1 MRKAKRK
8 FSTEDYLSAYAHQ
21 TDIKATID
29 PEMAIGG
36 LWDEMGEHQFEF
48 LLKHG
53 LKPENSLLDIG
64 CGSLRGGVR
73 FIDYLDAGKY
83 TGFDI
88 SEGVINAGKEKIKE
102 LGLSDKRANIFV
114 NASKNLRFDD
124 LEGMC
129 FDYLLAQSVFSHL
142 KPPHIEE
149 CFEHLGKVMHGNSR
163 FFFTFHPGVNY
174 RQRSDTDF
182 EYNPSYFLK
191 LAEKMG
197 FLIDDLSDSYAHP
210 RKQGMML
217 VTLKP

>member
-1 MRKAKRK
+1 M
-8 FSTEDYLSAYAHQ
+8 
-21 TDIKATID
+21 
-29 PEMAIGG
+29 
-36 LWDEMGEHQFEF
+36 
-48 LLKHG
+48 
-53 LKPENSLLDIG
+53 
-64 CGSLRGGVR
+64 R
-73 FIDYLDAGKY
+73 FIDYLDAEKY

-88 SEGVINAGKEKIKE
+88 SEGVINAGQEKIKE

-124 LEGMC
+124 LEGMR

-149 CFEHLGKVMHGNSR
+149 CFEHLSNVMHMESK
-163 FFFTFHPGVNY
+163 FFFTFHPGANY
-174 RQRSDTDF
+174 RPRSDTDF
-182 EYNPSYFLK
+182 EYNPSYFLE

-217 VTLKP
+217 VTPKP